1 MKIRWPCGEISGKVG
16 IFCGGVDILV
26 SKYEDLIAKLRNYLL
41 STVRRFGHQVERFVF
56 KYGMEA
62 HEAKTAER

>member
-41 STVRRFGHQVERFVF
+41 STKIWSPSGEICF
-56 KYGMEA
+56 
-62 HEAKTAER
+62 